1 MAHWQSLWIN
11 VNIAAMTGGGVAYGA
26 QPAAALA
33 VEDGKIAWLGPQADL
48 PGHADNL
55 AETVHDCAGRW
66 MTPGLIDCHTHLVF
80 GGNRVKEFELRLK
93 GASYEEISKAG
104 GGIRSTVAATRAET
118 ESVLFERAE
127 FRLQRLMSE
136 GVTTVEIKS
145 GYGLDTETE
154 LKMLRVARKLGKEL
168 PVRVKTTFLGA
179 HALPAEYAGDSAG
192 YIDLVCRE
200 MIPAVA
206 AEGLADAVD
215 VFCEGIGFN
224 IDETRR
230 VFEAAVAH
238 NLPVKAHAEQLSNL
252 GGTKLA
258 CEYGALSADHL
269 EYLDEAGVEAMAA
282 SGTVAVLL
290 PGAFYFLREAQ
301 QPPMTAL
308 RGNQVP
314 IAIATDL
321 NPGSSP
327 AQSILTMMN
336 MAATLF
342 QITPEEALAGV
353 SSHAARALGI
363 QAETGT
369 LEIGKTADFALWDI
383 TEPAEL
389 TYWIGNMQ
397 PVQTIFDGAI
407 RS

>member
-33 VEDGKIAWLGPQADL
+33 VEDGKIAWLGPLADL

>member
-1 MAHWQSLWIN
+1 
-11 VNIAAMTGGGVAYGA
+11 
-26 QPAAALA
+26 
-33 VEDGKIAWLGPQADL
+33 
-48 PGHADNL
+48 
-55 AETVHDCAGRW
+55 
-66 MTPGLIDCHTHLVF
+66 
-80 GGNRVKEFELRLK
+80 
-93 GASYEEISKAG
+93 
-104 GGIRSTVAATRAET
+104 
-118 ESVLFERAE
+118 
-127 FRLQRLMSE
+127 
-136 GVTTVEIKS
+136 
-145 GYGLDTETE
+145 
-154 LKMLRVARKLGKEL
+154 
-168 PVRVKTTFLGA
+168 
-179 HALPAEYAGDSAG
+179 
-192 YIDLVCRE
+192 

-301 QPPMTAL
+301 QPPITAL

>member
-33 VEDGKIAWLGPQADL
+33 VEDGKIAWLGPLADL

-104 GGIRSTVAATRAET
+104 GGIRSTVTATREET

-215 VFCEGIGFN
+215 VFCEGIGFT
-224 IDETRR
+224 IDETR
-230 VFEAAVAH
+230 
-238 NLPVKAHAEQLSNL
+238 
-252 GGTKLA
+252 
-258 CEYGALSADHL
+258 
-269 EYLDEAGVEAMAA
+269 
-282 SGTVAVLL
+282 
-290 PGAFYFLREAQ
+290 
-301 QPPMTAL
+301 
-308 RGNQVP
+308 P
-314 IAIATDL
+314 IDTIH
-321 NPGSSP
+321 
-327 AQSILTMMN
+327 
-336 MAATLF
+336 F
-342 QITPEEALAGV
+342 
-353 SSHAARALGI
+353 
-363 QAETGT
+363 
-369 LEIGKTADFALWDI
+369 TADLRLSTRA
-383 TEPAEL
+383 
-389 TYWIGNMQ
+389 G
-397 PVQTIFDGAI
+397 
-407 RS
+407 RRR